1 MKITIE
7 EIKAERKLLHC
18 SLRDAHRSI
27 EKKNLLQSINNFQ
40 DSKNVREDFANMFRD
55 MVDAIYH

>member
-18 SLRDAHRSI
+18 SLRDAHRSV
-27 EKKNLLQSINNFQ
+27 ERKNLLKAIDQFQ
-40 DSKNVREDFANMFRD
+40 VADNVRQDFANMFRD
-55 MVDAIYH
+55 MVDAIYR

>member
-18 SLRDAHRSI
+18 SLRDAHRSV
-27 EKKNLLQSINNFQ
+27 ERKVLLKQIDSFQ
-40 DSKNVREDFANMFRD
+40 DSENVREDFAIMFRD
-55 MVDAIYH
+55 MVEAIYR